1 MSEPASSPQ
10 EIVIRLELDVTP
22 MLLAAIMGL
31 GQRLATFILA
41 PGGESMP
48 GPAAEAATREA
59 PRASPAAP
67 PAAATR
73 SQPAPV
79 SAATASHERYRT
91 EARAALVRELWPAG
105 VPTSEIARRLGVLP
119 GQPVPTP
126 VNKRIGIWA
135 AALGVKRP
143 DGTRMPFQRNAAPE
157 PGKPA
162 PTADLPEPEPDDVPE
177 ALGAPAAAAPACGP
191 APVPQPPLTA
201 PVRPAPAAASPVIP
215 RPTWT
220 PERTAL
226 ARRDYPIVQVRTADL
241 LAKINGLPGAPIS
254 EAWLHTY
261 AVTALKLSRRPDAP
275 RQPEAS
281 PAPSAVR
288 RAVAREAIE
297 SWCTGR
303 GWRFER
309 FDIDAIN
316 RRCAGIGHPGFDVLQ
331 PSRRGAAA

>member
-1 MSEPASSPQ
+1 MSEPTP
-10 EIVIRLELDVTP
+10 IVINLSFNVSPEAAAAFVN
-22 MLLAAIMGL
+22 LA
-31 GQRLATFILA
+31 GQLATFILA
-41 PGGESMP
+41 PAGASMP
-48 GPAAEAATREA
+48 RPAAMREA

-79 SAATASHERYRT
+79 SAATASRERYRT

-105 VPTSEIARRLGVLP
+105 VPTSEIARRLGALP

-135 AALGVKRP
+135 ATLGVKRP
-143 DGTRMPFQRNAAPE
+143 NGTRMPFQRNAAPA
-157 PGKPA
+157 PDKPA
-162 PTADLPEPEPDDVPE
+162 PTADRPEPEPDDVPE
-177 ALGAPAAAAPACGP
+177 AVGAPAAGAPACGP
-191 APVPQPPLTA
+191 APVPQPPLAA
-201 PVRPAPAAASPVIP
+201 PVKPAAAAASPVIP
-215 RPTWT
+215 QTTWT

-226 ARRDYPIVQVRTADL
+226 TRRDYPIVQVRTADL

-275 RQPEAS
+275 RQPQVS

-288 RAVAREAIE
+288 RVVAREAIE
-297 SWCTGR
+297 AWCAGR

-316 RRCAGIGHPGFDVLQ
+316 RRCAAIGHPGFDLPG
-331 PSRRGAAA
+331 PSRGAAA